1 MNVQPNVVRQTPRW
15 VHLGWLLVFGFVVS
29 INAPGVAAYHY
40 DTGSTRLHNKQI
52 HYAGTGHSSVD
63 EDFCTQVADG
73 NGALSEAT
81 LRARVDDAVLT
92 QPSHWDGAGGWKL
105 DMYHTA
111 TTCFD
116 PANGDRSAIEI
127 QYRTYK
133 YQTSGKWCSDN
144 ISCVSH
150 YNVVSSGKGHNDYLN
165 EVVWLDQDHVTAT
178 QYSYRQLISHETGH
192 VVGFRDPDY
201 QGHCMQYASVM
212 HIPYYG
218 CADPGSGPTS
228 SDLSTLANGIM
239 P

>member
-1 MNVQPNVVRQTPRW
+1 MTVQTKKPTPRW
-15 VHLGWLLVFGFVVS
+15 VQIAWLVVFGFVVA
-29 INAPGVAAYHY
+29 INSPAASAYHY
-40 DTGSTRLHNKQI
+40 DTGNPRLHNKQI

-73 NGALSEAT
+73 DGGLSEAT
-81 LRARVDDAVLT
+81 LRARVDDTVLS
-92 QPSHWDGAGGWKL
+92 QPSHWDGAGSWKL
-105 DMYHTA
+105 DMYHTS

-133 YQTSGKWCSDN
+133 YQTSGKGCGDG
-144 ISCVSH
+144 ISCVTH
-150 YNVVSSGKGHNDYLN
+150 YNEVSSGKGHNDFLN
-165 EVVWLDQDHVTAT
+165 EVAWLDQDHVTAS

-192 VVGFRDPDY
+192 TVGFRDPSY
-201 QGHCMQYASVM
+201 GSCMTYLSIM

-228 SDLSTLANGIM
+228 SDLSTLANSIM